1 LHYNWNRH
9 YDPTIGRF
17 TQPDPLG
24 FVDGPSVYAYGRS
37 SPARFVDFDG
47 LSPSTAIGWSIDRM
61 RRPGQ
66 SNQSTS
72 PQDNAT
78 VQQCAAKCDLPGQQ
92 KCPVGPEMSGGGGRG
107 FGGGPTTS
115 GPSISAPY
123 KRPSNATTKEQRE
136 SVQGQ
141 PCVECGAITPNQRA
155 NHIEPLV
162 EQYYR
167 NGTIDKNAMRSLDA
181 VNSHCPTCS
190 ARQGGVLANWSKM
203 MKQFFGF

>member
-1 LHYNWNRH
+1 LHYNWYRH

-72 PQDNAT
+72 PQDRAT
-78 VQQCAAKCDLPGQQ
+78 VQKCTAESNNKKPNDKKQCPEGDFDSCFRERFSACA
-92 KCPVGPEMSGGGGRG
+92 VGNGALCGLGCYAVDKLTG
-107 FGGGPTTS
+107 
-115 GPSISAPY
+115 
-123 KRPSNATTKEQRE
+123 K
-136 SVQGQ
+136 SVMTWCLTG
-141 PCVECGAITPNQRA
+141 CGA
-155 NHIEPLV
+155 
-162 EQYYR
+162 
-167 NGTIDKNAMRSLDA
+167 
-181 VNSHCPTCS
+181 
-190 ARQGGVLANWSKM
+190 
-203 MKQFFGF
+203 FFVGSCAQSIKYQCHRDCD

>member
-1 LHYNWNRH
+1 MHYNWYRH

-72 PQDNAT
+72 PQDRAT
-78 VQQCAAKCDLPGQQ
+78 VQKCICPPGD
-92 KCPVGPEMSGGGGRG
+92 KCNSGKIPQAGGGGGSVSLPKWPGNDGKVAPPETVWRG
-107 FGGGPTTS
+107 RPGSEPGSADGNYYNPRTQESYRPDLNHPDPLGPHWDYRDAA
-115 GPSISAPY
+115 GKWYRIFP
-123 KRPSNATTKEQRE
+123 NG
-136 SVQGQ
+136 SVI
-141 PCVECGAITPNQRA
+141 A
-155 NHIEPLV
+155 
-162 EQYYR
+162 
-167 NGTIDKNAMRSLDA
+167 K
-181 VNSHCPTCS
+181 
-190 ARQGGVLANWSKM
+190 
-203 MKQFFGF
+203 